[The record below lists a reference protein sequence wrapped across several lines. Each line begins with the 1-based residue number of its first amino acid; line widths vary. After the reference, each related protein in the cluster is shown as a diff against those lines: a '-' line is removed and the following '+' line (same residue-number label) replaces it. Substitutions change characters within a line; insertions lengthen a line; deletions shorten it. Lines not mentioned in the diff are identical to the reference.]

1 MFSDYVGE
9 ALTKLANYTEHEALK
24 CVEIQL
30 ISNLC
35 SFLEYF
41 IERYKAVLQRDDS
54 DTWLRPLTAFFAF
67 SFYWA
72 FGGHY
77 GKERRFLDN
86 TMRGFFGSILGE
98 NARADT
104 PYEYCIEP

>member
-1 MFSDYVGE
+1 MYQAYWGE

-41 IERYKAVLQRDDS
+41 IERFKAVLQRDDS
-54 DTWLRPLTAFFAF
+54 ETILHRLFAF

-77 GKERRFLDN
+77 GKDRRFL
-86 TMRGFFGSILGE
+86 E
-98 NARADT
+98 
-104 PYEYCIEP
+104 